1 MCSNNVCCSRTWA
14 NYCGGNFVPVE
25 NAMHEKYF
33 DRSKSAAMSNFC
45 VYTMNF
51 AKCPKKRTSIY
62 THIELMNTSKCI
74 NISWATHRIER
85 KQCYNSFDVMRSE
98 LRWLELIEVRCI
110 WFVYFSKT
118 FVVVVFRHF
127 CGFFH
132 SNRKWIYWW
141 VTSSMFYGLLFLN
154 CKMYWARALL
164 NTQKCALACSSRICA
179 PVHNNPNRT
188 IQLRRQPI
196 CTIDLRFIV
205 TIWKRMR

>member
-25 NAMHEKYF
+25 NAVHEKYF

-98 LRWLELIEVRCI
+98 LRWLKLIEVRCI

-118 FVVVVFRHF
+118 FYVVVVVVFRHF

-132 SNRKWIYWW
+132 SNQNEFIDESPVQCFMDCCFSIVRCIVRVHCSTHK
-141 VTSSMFYGLLFLN
+141 S
-154 CKMYWARALL
+154 ARWLARPAYALL
-164 NTQKCALACSSRICA
+164 GTTTLTEQYNCGDNQY
-179 PVHNNPNRT
+179 V
-188 IQLRRQPI
+188 Q
-196 CTIDLRFIV
+196 
-205 TIWKRMR
+205 